1 MRHAPIPSRP
11 GRADWSQK
19 ALERTWR
26 SLGALCFAIGVVNAF
41 IPLLPTTVFLLIGL
55 WAYGK
60 GDPTMRERLLNHPR
74 YGRSLSLWLD
84 KRQISR
90 KGKVAAVVGIALS
103 AAFTAFMVRPKL
115 MAWGVVSGLALL
127 SLWLATRAEPP
138 TAT

>member
-26 SLGALCFAIGVVNAF
+26 SVGALCFTIGIVNAF
-41 IPLLPTTVFLLIGL
+41 IPLLPTTVFLLIGV

-60 GDPTMRERLLNHPR
+60 GDPAMRERLLNHPR
-74 YGRSLSLWLD
+74 YGQPLRLWLD
-84 KRQISR
+84 RRQISR
-90 KGKVAAVVGIALS
+90 KGKVAAVIGIALS
-103 AAFTAFMVRPKL
+103 ATFTAVLIRSKPL
-115 MAWGVVSGLALL
+115 AWAVVAGLSLL
-127 SLWLATRAEPP
+127 SLWLATRTEPP